1 MSALENAHDNGA
13 ILYRINPGIP
23 ESCSSTQV
31 SSLSKLLSWLM
42 ELLHMEPTES
52 ESESESCSSCHINGD
67 TTTLYGIESMGTTA
81 LDYFDYIS
89 DGTNTDPIT
98 ALYNNMSTEEDGLE
112 NAEELLVSQTIG
124 SKITYIAYS
133 ESEALQ
139 LASETNSLSDLIEY
153 NCIGYYNVTS
163 KTLSEEIIDAAE
175 TGYLSTQDV
184 IFIGSGIL
192 NNETVM
198 NALEIAHDNGAKLYR
213 IDPATHPT
221 STESCSSCHIDG
233 DTTTFYGMEPMETT
247 APDYFDYISD
257 GTNTDPITT
266 LYNSMSTEGEGLEN
280 AEELLVYLASDSSEF
295 VKSSS
300 YNGVVH
306 VSSNK
311 FLFVLGTDYNQDAL
325 KNAAQ
330 DTDISDNLD
339 ITIVS
344 TEDMGSNEFDF
355 SGYGLIFIESQDE
368 STVDG
373 WTSEIKSAKEGGA
386 NVIGYN
392 ISSNITLPNIDL
404 SDAEYTDIER
414 YWIQGGET
422 NMRSMLTL
430 MGQNFSGLWKEDE
443 IPEPVI
449 MNEKLDITLIFGSE
463 CNVYYVDKILEETN
477 VITDRYNIQVMDGS
491 EAIANLTDA
500 TDQDIILLDMI
511 GAAEIAKLV
520 PVLSIAKA
528 NGAEI
533 GFSTPDPNGLD
544 TINMIDPPHSVLKE
558 YMDNG
563 GMKNIENM
571 IRYAGA
577 EIGGIYIEYDPVGE
591 PTIPDDG
598 IYHPDAFPMVFG
610 DSTEYLAWYADH
622 GYNESAP
629 TIGIINYEIQ
639 KEPLYLTTDDAII
652 RYLESKGCNVIYST
666 SKVCEDDVDYFT
678 KDGEVLVDAIISLQC
693 FYINY
698 EDQEEGVEYLQ
709 KYNVPV
715 LKAVQDAF
723 TSPEDY
729 YNSTFGTS
737 VLMRASS
744 VTQPEID
751 GCLDFIWVSGYVT
764 EYVDGTTATQYY
776 QPIPGQLQWMCDRA
790 IGWAELGRT
799 SNADKKVSILYYNH
813 KGGKDNIGASYLD
826 IGASFTLL
834 LERMEAEGYDIGNDG
849 IPNGSEFI
857 DLFITSRNCGAW
869 APGELEKV
877 VESGLV
883 TLFPVEEYLPWYN
896 TLPESIRDEVEETWG
911 EAPGDIMVY
920 ENKSGEYFVIPT
932 VQLGNVNFIPQP
944 TKAKLSDESL
954 IYHNSTIPLTHQY
967 LATYYWIN
975 QVYDADAI
983 VHFGCH
989 GTLEWSPGKEIGL
1002 WEYDYPSIC
1011 ADDTPIIYPYI
1022 MDNVGEGSQAKH
1034 RGFAVMIDHLTPPII
1049 EAGLYGEL
1057 AELHDKIHSYT
1068 DSRSLGED
1076 SMASMY
1082 KDTVIELYGNLS
1094 IGEDLEVSTGEL
1106 YNMTDDTFEDFVSN
1120 DVHDYLHDL
1129 QSDLMPYGVHTFGV
1143 APEDEMLV
1151 CMIKSMLNDDFTG
1164 HICDVLP
1171 KDSGTEEDW
1180 EDEADADAM
1189 LLLNET
1195 ILYGT
1200 SVSDAQLQV
1209 LGFTDV
1215 NVTADLELAIEYSDE
1230 IAMTTR
1236 EIDQFIRALDAEY
1249 IEPGVG
1255 NDPVRNPDALPTGRN
1270 FYGFDQRK
1278 FPDEE
1283 KSAMGAILAD
1293 QLVEKYY
1300 AEHSAYPDKISY
1312 TMWVMETL
1320 RHGGLMEAQIHSLL
1334 GVTPIRDDGRITG
1347 FEVIPLEEMTHPR
1360 IDVMLDISGLYRD
1373 TFAYQVELFDEAV
1386 RTVAEL
1392 NESSE
1397 DNYVRR
1403 NSLAMEEELLEM
1415 GYNETQAHYLSQCRI
1430 FSEANGNYD
1439 NGMED
1444 AITSTDTWENES
1456 ELADLFI
1463 STSSYTY
1470 GQEIWGESHEDL
1482 FTLNLMDV
1490 DAAIHSDSTNLFGL
1504 LDGDGYYSYLGSVGM
1519 TVEALTGEMPELYI
1533 ANQEIE
1539 SKSEIMTMNEELKTE
1554 LRSTI
1559 FNPTWNT
1566 GQVEADYAGMREITR
1581 RVENMYGMD
1590 VTTDLVSDSNW
1601 DEVYDVLFNDK
1612 YDIGMDEAFA
1622 EYPYSQQSIAARMI
1636 DAERTGYW
1644 DAPDEVLEAL
1654 VKEYV
1659 ESVVENGVTCCHHTC
1674 GNIPLDEYIQSQMS
1688 SVVGEATAAEYS
1700 RLMEEATHRSSSQS
1714 ASTGTTNQTTS
1725 SADSGAGLDLDSPA
1739 NDQSTPDNYVEG
1751 YEMTVASQD
1760 NSDNGNSGS
1769 GFSSSDIV
1777 ASILLLVTVG
1787 IMYAGFR
1794 RQK

>member
-1 MSALENAHDNGA
+1 MSALENAHDNGTMV
-13 ILYRINPGIP
+13 YRINLGIP
-23 ESCSSTQV
+23 ESCSTPHV
-31 SSLSKLLSWLM
+31 SILSNMLSWLM
-42 ELLHMEPTES
+42 ELLHMENTES
-52 ESESESCSSCHINGD
+52 DSEADSCSSCHINGD
-67 TTTLYGIESMGTTA
+67 TTTLYGMEPMGTTA
-81 LDYFDYIS
+81 PDYFDYTS

-98 ALYNNMSTEEDGLE
+98 TLYNNMSTEVKGLE
-112 NAEELLVSQTIG
+112 NAEDLLVSLTMD

-133 ESEALQ
+133 ESEALE
-139 LASETNSLSDLIEY
+139 LASETNSHSDLIEY
-153 NCIGYYNVTS
+153 NYIGFYNATS
-163 KTLSEEIIDAAE
+163 KTLSDEIIDAAE

-184 IFIGSGIL
+184 IFIGSNIL

-198 NALEIAHDNGAKLYR
+198 NALENAHDNGAILYR
-213 IDPATHPT
+213 INPATHPT
-221 STESCSSCHIDG
+221 STDSCSSCHIDG
-233 DTTTFYGMEPMETT
+233 DTTTFYGMEPMGS
-247 APDYFDYISD
+247 AVPDYFDYISD
-257 GTNTDPITT
+257 GTSTDPITI
-266 LYNSMSTEGEGLEN
+266 LYNNMGTEGEGLEN

-295 VKSSS
+295 VKCSS
-300 YNGVVH
+300 YDGVVH
-306 VSSNK
+306 VSTNK
-311 FLFVLGTDYNQDAL
+311 FLFILGTDYNQDAL
-325 KNAAQ
+325 NNAAQ
-330 DTDISDNLD
+330 DTDISDKLD

-344 TEDMGSNEFDF
+344 TEEIESTEFDF
-355 SGYGLIFIESQDE
+355 SGYGLIFIESQEE
-368 STVDG
+368 STVDNWSSG
-373 WTSEIKSAKEGGA
+373 IKSAKEGGA

-404 SDAEYTDIER
+404 SDDEYTDIER

-422 NMRSMLTL
+422 NMISMLTL
-430 MGQNFSGLWKEDE
+430 MGQNFSGLWDGEE

-449 MNEKLDITLIFGSE
+449 KNEKLDVTFILGSE
-463 CNVYYVDKILEETN
+463 CNIYDLKKVLNEKN
-477 VITDRYNIQVMDGS
+477 VITDRYNIQVMGGS
-491 EAIANLTDA
+491 EAVANLTDA
-500 TDQDIILLDMI
+500 TDQDLIILEMI
-511 GAAEIAKLV
+511 DSGYITDLL
-520 PVLSIAKA
+520 PVLSAAKA
-528 NGAEI
+528 NGADI
-533 GFSTPDPNGLD
+533 GFTSQDPNGLD
-544 TINMIDPPHSVLKE
+544 TIDLLNPPHGVLRE

-563 GMKNIENM
+563 GMVNIENM

-577 EIGGIYIEYDPVGE
+577 EIEGIYIEYGPVGE

-598 IYHPDAFPMVFG
+598 IYHPDAFPMIFE
-610 DSTEYLAWYADH
+610 DSTEYLAWYTNH

-629 TIGIINYEIQ
+629 TIGIITYEIQ

-652 RYLESKGCNVIYST
+652 RYLESKGCNVIYT
-666 SKVCEDDVDYFT
+666 TNKVCDDDDVDYFT
-678 KDGEVLVDAIISLQC
+678 KDGEVLVDAIISLQS
-693 FYINY
+693 FYLNY

-729 YNSTFGTS
+729 YDSVLGTS
-737 VLMRASS
+737 VLMRASMI
-744 VTQPEID
+744 TQPEID

-764 EYVDGTTATQYY
+764 EYVDGTETQYY
-776 QPIPGQLQWMCDRA
+776 QPITGQVQWLCDRA

-813 KGGKDNIGASYLD
+813 AGGKDNIGASYLG
-826 IGASFTLL
+826 IGPSFTLL

-857 DLFITSRNCGAW
+857 DLFLTSRTIGAW
-869 APGELEKV
+869 APGELEEV

-883 TLFPVEEYLPWYN
+883 TLLPVEDYLPWYN

-920 ENKSGEYFVIPT
+920 ENESGEYFVIPT

-944 TKAKLSDESL
+944 TKAIESDESL
-954 IYHNSTIPLTHQY
+954 MYHNSTIPLTHQY

-989 GTLEWSPGKEIGL
+989 GTLEWSPGKEVGL

-1076 SMASMY
+1076 AMASMY
-1082 KDTVIELYGNLS
+1082 RDTVTQLYGNLS
-1094 IGEDLEVSTGEL
+1094 IGEDLEVSTDEL
-1106 YNMTDDTFEDFVSN
+1106 CNMTDDTFEGFVSN
-1120 DVHDYLHDL
+1120 TVHDYLHDL

-1143 APEDEMLV
+1143 APEGEMLV

-1215 NVTADLELAIEYSDE
+1215 NVTADLELAVEYSDE

-1312 TMWVMETL
+1312 TMWAMETL

-1334 GVTPIRDDGRITG
+1334 GVTPVRDDGRIIG
-1347 FEVIPLEEMTHPR
+1347 FEVIPVEEMTHPR
-1360 IDVMLDISGLYRD
+1360 IDVMVDMSGLYRD
-1373 TFAYQVELFDEAV
+1373 TFPYQVELFDEAV

-1403 NSLAMEEELLEM
+1403 NSLAMEEELLGM

-1430 FSEANGNYD
+1430 FSEANGNYG
-1439 NGMED
+1439 NRMED
-1444 AITSTDTWENES
+1444 AIAATETWDNES

-1470 GQEIWGESHEDL
+1470 GQDVWGDSHEDL

-1490 DAAIHSDSTNLFGL
+1490 DAAIHSDSTNLFGM
-1504 LDGDGYYSYLGSVGM
+1504 LDGGDYAAYLGSVGM
-1519 TVEALTGEMPELYI
+1519 TVEVLTGEMPELYI
-1533 ANQEIE
+1533 ANQEVE
-1539 SKSEIMTMNEELKTE
+1539 SKSEIMTLNEALKTE

-1566 GQVEADYAGMREITR
+1566 GQVEADYAGMRTITR

-1590 VTTDLVSDSNW
+1590 VTTDLISDSNW

-1622 EYPYSQQSIAARMI
+1622 EYPNSQQSIAARLI

-1654 VKEYV
+1654 IKEYV

-1674 GNIPLDEYIQSQMS
+1674 GNIPLDAYIQSQMS

-1700 RLMEEATHRSSSQS
+1700 RIMEEATHRSSSG
-1714 ASTGTTNQTTS
+1714 TGATNQTTS

-1739 NDQSTPDNYVEG
+1739 SDQSTPDNYVEG

-1760 NSDNGNSGS
+1760 NSESGNSGS

-1777 ASILLLVTVG
+1777 ASILLLVVVG